1 MSGTTRLFMVFLSVI
16 GGLMV
21 GLFLSNKTKNREKY
35 FCDLLNL
42 TDRLISDISYL
53 QDPSTKII
61 CSFDTK
67 STHFQKNISEYL
79 DFTNGKEFKFS
90 STVLTKR
97 ETEIIKDFFI
107 RLGTLDY
114 ETQINELQS
123 KKMLFMQMSDTATK
137 RNKSYGRAYIK
148 LGVLGGLLVGIM
160 LL

>member
-1 MSGTTRLFMVFLSVI
+1 MSMTTRLFMVFLSVI

-35 FCDLLNL
+35 FSDLLNL

-53 QDPSTKII
+53 QDPSAKII
-61 CSFDTK
+61 SSFDTK
-67 STHFQKNISEYL
+67 SIHFKKNIYEYL
-79 DFTNGKEFKFS
+79 EFTNGADFKFS
-90 STVLTKR
+90 NTVLTKR
-97 ETEIIKDFFI
+97 EAEIVKDFFI

-114 ETQINELQS
+114 ETQINELNS
-123 KKMLFMQMSDTATK
+123 KRMLFNQMLEAAVK

-148 LGVLGGLLVGIM
+148 LGVLGGLLIGIM